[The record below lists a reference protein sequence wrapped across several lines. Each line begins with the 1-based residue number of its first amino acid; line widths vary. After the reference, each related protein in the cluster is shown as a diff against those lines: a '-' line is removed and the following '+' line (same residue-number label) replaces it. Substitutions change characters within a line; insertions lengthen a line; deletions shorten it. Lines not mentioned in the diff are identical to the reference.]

1 MRRWYRAVTQ
11 YCPGLQFDANQ
22 TIEHQPWECHLLK
35 LGIEQNQMRLT
46 QAKRVIS
53 MSLQEVLFALF
64 SHSDLSSCWFSRK
77 HHPIALLEIQ
87 EFLPPAQNLW
97 EQWQEM
103 GLEQICPDQ
112 VPVLKQPLGKADG
125 EEAEEAEEAEVG
137 SGSLGIRGKWGDG
150 EVGRWG
156 DEESHLLRHASTQN
170 SLSALT
176 QFVTGDQTIWDIAM
190 QVKQPVTAVA
200 SALMTLAEQDVLALQ
215 TVPDFPVPVEV
226 TSSMP
231 THSSIS
237 AKPLATIDE
246 VVVTDKLAHQ
256 LQACVKERFTGRLDI
271 EDAQVQ
277 QWSFYFH
284 LGNLTGCSSQVH
296 PLRRW
301 CRQLSVH
308 CPQLQNAVSGQE
320 VDLSSCW
327 DYTSLA
333 ALVSQG
339 EVLQE
344 QIAAVVEGYV
354 TEVLFDLYQQ
364 SERLHYRS
372 EQITYRRI
380 PYDTTDN
387 TEVTLVSIA
396 APLQVQQQVLR
407 NWEAWQ
413 RAGLVDCFPNLAPV
427 ILQPEELRR
436 QTSPYMYQHLTAL
449 VAGNLTL
456 RDLAVKLQQHLLP
469 LTQSIMPYIHQG
481 LMGLTEVG
489 DFSCVMPP
497 PNQPGATVQSHT
509 QLEQGETMSALIRPE
524 LGDFSSIICF
534 KAVITGMEDALGEK
548 ATAIALI
555 SAGRARGRKLAD
567 ELGLTGATGDL
578 PLAGQKLGEVLGK
591 SGTRLCKIEK
601 VDVDGDAIT
610 VYTSETV
617 CSAGE
622 EPGSPRKCTFT
633 LGAVW
638 GALEQVLG
646 KRLQGKH
653 TGSVLRGGNYDVFEF
668 TALERA

>member
-11 YCPGLQFDANQ
+11 YCPGFQFDANQ

-35 LGIEQNQMRLT
+35 LGIEQNRLRLT

-53 MSLQEVLFALF
+53 MSVQEVLFSLL

-77 HHPIALLEIQ
+77 QHPIALLEIQ
-87 EFLPPAQNLW
+87 EFLPPAQKLW

-112 VPVLKQPLGKADG
+112 VPVLLKQSPD
-125 EEAEEAEEAEVG
+125 EEGGEVG
-137 SGSLGIRGKWGDG
+137 SGSLGIRGRGGG

-156 DEESHLLRHASTQN
+156 GGESHLLSHSSTQNSKLKTQN
-170 SLSALT
+170 SLSALA
-176 QFVTGDQTIWDIAM
+176 QFITGDQTIWDIAM
-190 QVKQPVTAVA
+190 QVKQPVADVA
-200 SALMTLAEQDVLALQ
+200 SALMTLANQDVLALQ

-226 TSSMP
+226 TSQMP
-231 THSSIS
+231 THSSVL
-237 AKPLATIDE
+237 KPLVTIDE
-246 VVVTDKLAHQ
+246 VITADELAHH
-256 LQACVKERFTGRLDI
+256 LQACVQDRFTGRLDI
-271 EDAQVQ
+271 EDTQVQ
-277 QWSFYFH
+277 QWSLYFH
-284 LGNLTGCSSQVH
+284 SGDLTGCSCQVH

-320 VDLSSCW
+320 LDWSSCW
-327 DYTSLA
+327 DYASLA
-333 ALVSQG
+333 TLVNQG

-344 QIAAVVEGYV
+344 QIAAVVEGYI
-354 TEVLFDLYQQ
+354 TEILFDIYQQ
-364 SERLHYRS
+364 SERMHYRS

-380 PYDTTDN
+380 PHETINTT
-387 TEVTLVSIA
+387 LGSIA
-396 APLQVQQQVLR
+396 VPLQVQQQAMQT
-407 NWEAWQ
+407 WEAWQ

-436 QTSPYMYQHLTAL
+436 QTSPNMYRHLTAL
-449 VAGNLTL
+449 VTGNLTL

-481 LMGLTEVG
+481 LMGLTEVE

-497 PNQPGATVQSHT
+497 YQSKATVPASGVQSHI
-509 QLEQGETMSALIRPE
+509 QLEQGETMSALIRSE
-524 LGDFSSIICF
+524 LGDFSSIVCF

-555 SAGRARGRKLAD
+555 SAGRARGKKLAD
-567 ELGLTGATGDL
+567 DLGLTGATGDL
-578 PLAGQKLGEVLGK
+578 QLAGHKLAEALGK

-601 VDVDGDAIT
+601 IYVEGDAVK

-622 EPGSPRKCTFT
+622 EQGSQRKCTFT

-653 TGSVLRGGNYDVFEF
+653 TESVLRGGNHDVFEF
-668 TALERA
+668 TVLERA